1 MASDHFE
8 FPDAFNSE
16 LEIGEL
22 PGNKA
27 FFGREVLGG
36 LIGGIDDYI
45 RQRQERW
52 KRRGFRSMGP
62 GLLGTAMWIDDDEFI
77 DKLTGLSGAC
87 VVITKQPRTKRD
99 LEKFE
104 RLAAVNEQTPG
115 LPVAAFPALSEV
127 APKVDGK
134 PRLVGPYDQIADES
148 MPTIRVLGF
157 RRKGNP
163 LVPIMHAKL
172 AILGEF
178 WWHDEGALGE
188 VGDFYGFTPARLWIS
203 SANFTRQS
211 RRSLEFGYWTE
222 DKDLREAA
230 YSFVLQAIRFS
241 EPLDSAAD
249 AFDPEFVPIEF
260 DDAAMLEAIADME
273 VEDEDEDLDE

>member
-1 MASDHFE
+1 MASDRFE
-8 FPDAFNSE
+8 FPETFDSE
-16 LEIGEL
+16 LEIGDL

-45 RQRQERW
+45 GQRQERW
-52 KRRGFRSMGP
+52 RRRGSRSMGP
-62 GLLGTAMWIDDDEFI
+62 GLLGTAMWMNDAEFI
-77 DKLTGLSGAC
+77 DKLTELSGAC
-87 VVITKQPRTKRD
+87 VVVTKQPKTKRD
-99 LEKFE
+99 IEKFE
-104 RLAAVNEQTPG
+104 RLAALNEQTPG
-115 LPVAAFPALSEV
+115 LRVAAFPALSDV
-127 APKVDGK
+127 AAKVDGR
-134 PRLVGPYDQIADES
+134 PRLVGPFDQIGEDS
-148 MPTIRVLGF
+148 IPTIRALGF
-157 RRKGNP
+157 RRKGDP

-211 RRSLEFGYWTE
+211 RRSLEFGYWNE
-222 DKDLREAA
+222 DEGLREAA
-230 YSFVLQAIRFS
+230 YRFVLQAIRFS
-241 EPLDSAAD
+241 ESLDSAAD
-249 AFDPEFVPIEF
+249 ALDPEFVPIEF

-273 VEDEDEDLDE
+273 FEDEDLDE

>member
-1 MASDHFE
+1 VTNDPLE

-16 LEIGEL
+16 REIGAL

-27 FFGREVLGG
+27 FFGHEVLRG
-36 LIGGIDDYI
+36 LTSGIDDYVY
-45 RQRQERW
+45 QRQERW
-52 KRRGFRSMGP
+52 KRRGSRSMGP
-62 GLLGTAMWIDDDEFI
+62 GLLGTAMWIDDDELI
-77 DKLTGLSGAC
+77 GKLTELSGAC
-87 VVITKQPRTKRD
+87 VVVTKQPRTKRD
-99 LEKFE
+99 LKKLE

-115 LPVAAFPALSEV
+115 LRVGAFPALSDI
-127 APKVDGK
+127 APKVGDK
-134 PRLVGPYDQIADES
+134 PRLVGPYDRIGEDI
-148 MPTIRVLGF
+148 MPTIRALGF
-157 RRKGNP
+157 RRKGGP

-188 VGDFYGFTPARLWIS
+188 VGDFYGFAPARLWIS

-222 DKDLREAA
+222 DENLRDAA
-230 YSFVLQAIRFS
+230 YSFVLKAIRFS

-249 AFDPEFVPIEF
+249 VLDPEFVPVDF
-260 DDAAMLEAIADME
+260 DDAAMAEAIADME
-273 VEDEDEDLDE
+273 FEDYDSDE